1 MNGRIAN
8 SAVKRCVIACS
19 AASDR
24 FGASRP
30 RRATYSESGQTT
42 QPARPSSRARLEFER
57 LEPLLREATEAA
69 GVEVGA
75 GPRQVVG
82 GLLDGPRVDQVL
94 EGFGHGAGD

>member
-30 RRATYSESGQTT
+30 RRATYSRQRRLEGGADVSG
-42 QPARPSSRARLEFER
+42 ARLEFER